1 MSMKTMSMNNSTVL
15 TCPYPDCNITIEVVE
30 INCAIFRCGVYKNV
44 TDYGKQIDPHLPKQQ
59 CEQLKKED
67 KIWGCGRPF
76 KLVDGKLIECD
87 YL

>member
-1 MSMKTMSMNNSTVL
+1 MSINGSPNSTIL
-15 TCPYPDCNITIEVVE
+15 TCPYPDCNIMIEVVE

-44 TDYGKQIDPHLPKQQ
+44 TDYGKQIDPHLSKQE
-59 CEQLKKED
+59 CDRIKKED

-87 YL
+87 YI